1 MCMSVSD
8 TDVAADDDDEHVWYV
23 QTWDLDIV
31 NDRQGALFRLEENAR
46 SSCLSPRLFRYIGVT
61 TGVWL

>member
-8 TDVAADDDDEHVWYV
+8 AVVAADDDDEHVWYV

-31 NDRQGALFRLEENAR
+31 NDRQGALFRLEENVR
-46 SSCLSPRLFRYIGVT
+46 SNV
-61 TGVWL
+61 